1 MKLLI
6 IKIFLF
12 VLCLYIPL
20 YFIQKIVDEGLRKYR
35 NGEFSVWN
43 DIYDRKVNADLLI
56 LGNSRALAHISP
68 AILDSGLH
76 LSSYNLGI
84 DGADFNLTY
93 TRFRVY
99 MNTNKTPKVIILS
112 LSAKD
117 LEKGNGIFD
126 PPQFMPFLSD
136 TVIRRGT
143 SGYQNGFGMYDLYVP
158 AMKYCTR
165 PEFFKIGFRLY
176 FNKSVEIDAPR
187 VRGYEGRERKWDNSF
202 SDFVKSKKRFQPKL
216 EDEIKKEFE
225 EVVRICREKA
235 IKLYFVYSPEYT
247 KILEYFVNR
256 DEVFSYFHHVS
267 GINNIPFQDY
277 SDDPISRDTAYFYNS
292 EHLNRTGAEMFTR
305 KLAADIKRLN

>member
-1 MKLLI
+1 M
-6 IKIFLF
+6 
-12 VLCLYIPL
+12 
-20 YFIQKIVDEGLRKYR
+20 KYR
-35 NGEFSVWN
+35 
-43 DIYDRKVNADLLI
+43 
-56 LGNSRALAHISP
+56 
-68 AILDSGLH
+68 
-76 LSSYNLGI
+76 
-84 DGADFNLTY
+84 
-93 TRFRVY
+93 
-99 MNTNKTPKVIILS
+99 
-112 LSAKD
+112 
-117 LEKGNGIFD
+117 
-126 PPQFMPFLSD
+126 
-136 TVIRRGT
+136 
-143 SGYQNGFGMYDLYVP
+143 
-158 AMKYCTR
+158 TR

-247 KILEYFVNR
+247 KIQEYFVNR

-267 GINNIPFQDY
+267 GINNIPFLDY